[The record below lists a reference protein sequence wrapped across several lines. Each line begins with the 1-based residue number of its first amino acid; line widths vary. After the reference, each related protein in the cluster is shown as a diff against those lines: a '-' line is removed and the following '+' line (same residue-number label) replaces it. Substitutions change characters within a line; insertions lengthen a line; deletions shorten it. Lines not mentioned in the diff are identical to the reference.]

1 MCQAER
7 AATRTKANTMNLQIR
22 SIFALGLLGLAGTA
36 AASPNLVSNG
46 NFATGTFSGWT
57 VGGNNTGYPPAV
69 VTTGAPCCFGETV
82 PVDPLTVGSP
92 DPGGTHAVYFV
103 DDHANQTLTQSI
115 FLAAGQYQIGF
126 DAYATY
132 NGFGNPGDA
141 DFTATIAGVE
151 LASYTVHTQDDPG
164 VWINYSGI
172 ADVVT
177 AGTYSV
183 AFDFQTFGGPSA
195 DVLIDRVF
203 VDTTTQGGGTPIGG
217 TAVPEPGILGL
228 LGLSLAGL
236 GLARRRS
243 AS

>member
-1 MCQAER
+1 MISKSWTIVAIGM
-7 AATRTKANTMNLQIR
+7 A
-22 SIFALGLLGLAGTA
+22 LAGS
-36 AASPNLVSNG
+36 ASAGPNLVTNG
-46 NFATGTFSGWT
+46 NFATGNFTGWV
-57 VGGNNTGYPPAV
+57 VGGNNTGFPPAV
-69 VTTGAPCCFGETV
+69 VTTGTACCFGETV

-92 DPGGTHAVYFV
+92 DAGGTHAVYFV

-115 FLAAGQYQIGF
+115 SLAAGDYKIGF
-126 DAYATY
+126 DAYAPF
-132 NGFGNPGDA
+132 NGFSNPGDA
-141 DFTATIAGVE
+141 DFTATIAGVA
-151 LASYTVHTQDDPG
+151 LASYTVHTQDEPG
-164 VWINYSGI
+164 VWINYSGV
-172 ADVVT
+172 ADVLT

-183 AFDFQTFGGPSA
+183 VFDFQTFGGASA

-217 TAVPEPGILGL
+217 GVPEPATLAL

>member
-1 MCQAER
+1 MYHMMNLKIRASIATGLLAVVGTAT
-7 AATRTKANTMNLQIR
+7 AAT
-22 SIFALGLLGLAGTA
+22 
-36 AASPNLVSNG
+36 NLVTNG
-46 NFATGTFSGWT
+46 NFATGDFTGWV

-69 VTTGAPCCFGETV
+69 VTTGTACCFDETV

-103 DDHANQTLTQSI
+103 DDDANQTLTQSI
-115 FLAAGQYQIGF
+115 HLAAGEYQIGF

-132 NGFGNPGDA
+132 NGFSNPGDA
-141 DFTATIAGVE
+141 DFTAMIAGVK
-151 LASYTVHTQDDPG
+151 LASYSVHTQDDPG
-164 VWINYSGI
+164 VWINFSGV
-172 ADVVT
+172 ADVLT

-203 VDTTTQGGGTPIGG
+203 VDTTTKTGGTPIG
-217 TAVPEPGILGL
+217 VPEPAT
-228 LGLSLAGL
+228 LALVGL
-236 GLARRRS
+236 GLASLGFVRRRK